1 MDELKISNI
10 EDMAGATQAT
20 VRGRNQRLVLG
31 LIEEKGPLSRA
42 DLVKLTEI
50 SAPTVSS
57 IVDDLVAQ
65 ELVKELKPGPS
76 SGGRKP
82 IPLKF
87 NGLRGY
93 VIGIDVGG
101 TNIEIGIA
109 DLAGKFKERS
119 TFASEQIGQGLTAVE
134 GLAELTHKMIADS
147 KVRAENI
154 LGCGVVVPGVT
165 DVNTGVVSLAPAFG
179 WQNMPLKD
187 ILADR
192 LNLPIYLENDVNAA
206 AFAEKKYGQ
215 GKEYSDFIFISVGT
229 GIGAGLIINNR
240 LHRGYNFAAGEVGY
254 TIVDMDWIKNNGHC
268 DKRYTQDFGCLE
280 SLASAPAVVD
290 LAEELG
296 LPEDFNSAHRII
308 AEAKEGNRSAR
319 QVLAR
324 ITDYLAAGIINASL
338 IVSPEAVFLG
348 GGIFE
353 SGDILLEPIRQ
364 KIYLSSPL
372 KLKLAVSSFGSLAS
386 LKGAATIA
394 AREVKFTLL
403 E

>member
-154 LGCGVVVPGVT
+154 L
-165 DVNTGVVSLAPAFG
+165 
-179 WQNMPLKD
+179 
-187 ILADR
+187 
-192 LNLPIYLENDVNAA
+192 
-206 AFAEKKYGQ
+206 KKY
-215 GKEYSDFIFISVGT
+215 IS
-229 GIGAGLIINNR
+229 R
-240 LHRGYNFAAGEVGY
+240 
-254 TIVDMDWIKNNGHC
+254 
-268 DKRYTQDFGCLE
+268 
-280 SLASAPAVVD
+280 
-290 LAEELG
+290 
-296 LPEDFNSAHRII
+296 
-308 AEAKEGNRSAR
+308 
-319 QVLAR
+319 
-324 ITDYLAAGIINASL
+324 
-338 IVSPEAVFLG
+338 
-348 GGIFE
+348 
-353 SGDILLEPIRQ
+353 
-364 KIYLSSPL
+364 
-372 KLKLAVSSFGSLAS
+372 
-386 LKGAATIA
+386 
-394 AREVKFTLL
+394 
-403 E
+403 